1 MMPVWDV
8 TVCLIV
14 YSTNVAHLITT
25 QLLPFY
31 TQHHVRLVNYNWWE
45 VALLMKAGLRSA
57 STMHGVL
64 CVMIPGIMVMQLLCV
79 ISSDT
84 LHKVYNTKI
93 QLFRVIVVHSLFIY
107 K

>member
-1 MMPVWDV
+1 
-8 TVCLIV
+8 
-14 YSTNVAHLITT
+14 
-25 QLLPFY
+25 
-31 TQHHVRLVNYNWWE
+31 
-45 VALLMKAGLRSA
+45 MKAGLRSA

-64 CVMIPGIMVMQLLCV
+64 CVMIPGIMVMQLLRV

-84 LHKVYNTKI
+84 QHKVRNTKI